1 MMVMKMRQASL
12 LVKEQE
18 MNKDL
23 ISKEMAEIRKIIREM
38 QINLSRVIKQRQHSG
53 AWKRKK

>member
-1 MMVMKMRQASL
+1 MMVRKMRQASL

-23 ISKEMAEIRKIIREM
+23 ISKEMDAIKKIIREL
-38 QINLSRVIKQRQHSG
+38 QINLSRVIKQEYNKG
-53 AWKRKK
+53 WKRKR